1 MRNYNKMTEHDVKDM
16 FEMFDAGLK
25 SKEIS
30 ELTGRNLSVVG
41 RYKKRWKSE
50 KKSVQTAEAE
60 EVPEQ
65 ETEVVEAK
73 KEESDYAKAYYAD
86 DAAHVCSAFEI
97 QRSVKIKSKKTGF
110 VYELDTGS
118 KDQIMKITLADGSV
132 LSIELGLF
140 EKFVDEGIDVYLEMK
155 RTA

>member
-1 MRNYNKMTEHDVKDM
+1 MRNYKMMTEHDIKDM
-16 FEMFDAGLK
+16 YEMFDSGLT
-25 SKEIS
+25 SKDIS

-50 KKSVQTAEAE
+50 KKSLQTATIE

-65 ETEVVEAK
+65 ETNIESK
-73 KEESDYAKAYYAD
+73 KEESDYAKAYYAN

-110 VYELDTGS
+110 VYELDTDS
-118 KDQIMKITLADGSV
+118 KDQIMKITLGDGSTIN
-132 LSIELGLF
+132 IEIGLF

>member
-1 MRNYNKMTEHDVKDM
+1 MRNYKMMTERDIQDMNEM
-16 FEMFDAGLK
+16 FEVGLK
-25 SKEIS
+25 NKEIS

-50 KKSVQTAEAE
+50 KKSLQVATIE

-65 ETEVVEAK
+65 ETSIESRK
-73 KEESDYAKAYYAD
+73 DESDYAKAYYAN

-110 VYELDTGS
+110 VYELDTDS
-118 KDQIMKITLADGSV
+118 KDQIMKITLADGSTIN
-132 LSIELGLF
+132 IEIGLF

>member
-1 MRNYNKMTEHDVKDM
+1 MRNYKMMTEHDIKDM

-30 ELTGRNLSVVG
+30 ELTGRSLSVVG

-50 KKSVQTAEAE
+50 RKSLQIATIE
-60 EVPEQ
+60 EVPKQ
-65 ETEVVEAK
+65 ETDIESK
-73 KEESDYAKAYYAD
+73 KEESDYAKAYYAN

-97 QRSVKIKSKKTGF
+97 QRSVRIKSKKTGF
-110 VYELDTGS
+110 VYELDTDNE
-118 KDQIMKITLADGSV
+118 DQIMKITLADGSTIN
-132 LSIELGLF
+132 IEIELF

>member
-1 MRNYNKMTEHDVKDM
+1 MRNYKIMTERDIQDMTEM
-16 FEMFDAGLK
+16 FEVGLK
-25 SKEIS
+25 NKEIS
-30 ELTGRNLSVVG
+30 ELTGRSLSVVN

-50 KKSVQTAEAE
+50 KKSVQTAVIED
-60 EVPEQ
+60 VPEQ
-65 ETEVVEAK
+65 ETEVVESK

-86 DAAHVCSAFEI
+86 DPAHVHSAFEI

-110 VYELDTGS
+110 VYEMDADG

-132 LSIELGLF
+132 ISIELWLF

>member
-1 MRNYNKMTEHDVKDM
+1 MRDYKMMTEHDIQDM
-16 FEMFDAGLK
+16 FEMFEVGLK
-25 SKEIS
+25 NKEIS
-30 ELTGRNLSVVG
+30 ELTGRNLSVVA

-50 KKSVQTAEAE
+50 KKSEHVAAIED
-60 EVPEQ
+60 VHEQ

-73 KEESDYAKAYYAD
+73 KEESDYAKAYYAN
-86 DAAHVCSAFEI
+86 DAAHICSAFEI

-110 VYELDTGS
+110 VYELD
-118 KDQIMKITLADGSV
+118 KDSDDKIMKITLADGSIV
-132 LSIELGLF
+132 SIELELF